1 MKRRLV
7 STLLIMACSLS
18 MALVGCGAKEEKKE
32 EVKEEKKEVV
42 TLKIGASPNVIE
54 VVKAMEDSLEKEGN

>member
-18 MALVGCGAKEEKKE
+18 MALVGCGAKEEKR
-32 EVKEEKKEVV
+32 KK
-42 TLKIGASPNVIE
+42 
-54 VVKAMEDSLEKEGN
+54 